1 MSWSLRS
8 GLTRSSQSL
17 KTYFYPPSH
26 SSCLPACLVFDYK
39 NKCNILLKYSNYTE
53 VQKPKCCKNQLQ
65 DCCVSN
71 CIGNRSV
78 LLFFFFK
85 SRNRNTKRY
94 IRFIH
99 NSTTWRY
106 WLSDFQVNLCLPFDP
121 ASGALL
127 LQPWLLA
134 SSPSSNSPTIQD
146 FDSRDHCQ
154 THTAQHKPVQP
165 SAQDVPRSFVCKSF
179 GPVGRAGVQVLALH

>member
-1 MSWSLRS
+1 MSLIALEI
-8 GLTRSSQSL
+8 GL
-17 KTYFYPPSH
+17 F
-26 SSCLPACLVFDYK
+26 CF
-39 NKCNILLKYSNYTE
+39 
-53 VQKPKCCKNQLQ
+53 
-65 DCCVSN
+65 
-71 CIGNRSV
+71 
-78 LLFFFFK
+78 FFFFK

-106 WLSDFQVNLCLPFDP
+106 WLSDFRVNLCLPFDP

-179 GPVGRAGVQVLALH
+179 GPVGRAGVQVLALHWIYTPTWRVVLAIWGLPSDAGTEYISPFV